1 MKRIE
6 ALQILA
12 DAAADLPLVAT
23 LAATSRELAAVA
35 DRPNH
40 FYVLDAMGL
49 TPSVATG
56 LAMALD
62 DTPVRKV
69 VAIDG
74 DGSILMNLGSLATLG
89 YLRPERLVLVILDNQ
104 SYASTAGIPTYTE
117 RIDLGSIAAACG
129 VAVLQADDQETLA
142 RALEQALSEP
152 GPHVV
157 HARTEPGNAPN
168 IPLLLVDPVVLAAR
182 FSDWLAELRAG

>member
-12 DAAADLPLVAT
+12 DTAADLPLVAT
-23 LAATSRELAAVA
+23 LAATSRELAAIA

-40 FYVLDAMGL
+40 LYVLDAMGL
-49 TPSVATG
+49 TPSIATG

-62 DTPVRKV
+62 GTSVGKV

-74 DGSILMNLGSLATLG
+74 DGSILMNLNALATLG

-104 SYASTAGIPTYTE
+104 VYASTANIPTYTE
-117 RIDLGSIAAACG
+117 RIDLGAIADACG
-129 VAVLQADDQETLA
+129 LPVLRAGDQETLA
-142 RALEQALSEP
+142 RALEQALAEP
-152 GPHVV
+152 GPHVL
-157 HARTEPGNAPN
+157 HARIEPGNAPN
-168 IPLLLVDPVVLAAR
+168 TPLLLADPVVIAAR
-182 FSDWLAELRAG
+182 FSDWLAQLQAG